1 MFFLKDRILSPGI
14 GKGVYITKERFDLFI
29 VPSGSLFALFFPP
42 IKEAKRFKE

>member
-29 VPSGSLFALFFPP
+29 VLSGSLFAFFFPP
-42 IKEAKRFKE
+42 YKRSQEV